1 MSDRLFILGAG
12 RAGRGLARAL
22 RASGVTVLG
31 LHGRTA
37 EAGYPAVTA
46 GAIPGVLGEA
56 GVVLVAVRDAQL
68 ESALRELLAAGLAPG
83 AVVLHVSGSAPDAL
97 LAPLRAAGHPAG
109 TFHPLLPLSS
119 AAEAPRL
126 LHGAWIGVDGD
137 PDARGAA
144 RRLAAVIGARTLEI
158 PDGEKARYHAA
169 AVFASNFPIVLAE
182 IAAGLLIDAG
192 VPGAEAREAVQ
203 GLLAA
208 AALNLRG
215 RAPAE
220 ALTGPVAR
228 GDVGTVQAHL
238 AALTGDARAI
248 YVTLA
253 RAAVDLARDA
263 GASPD
268 ALARIRALLA

>member
-1 MSDRLFILGAG
+1 MSDRVFILGAG

-22 RASGVTVLG
+22 RASGVAVLG
-31 LHGRTA
+31 IHGRTA

-46 GAIPGVLGEA
+46 GEIPGALGEA

-68 ESALRELLAAGLAPG
+68 ESALQELLAAGLAPG

-97 LAPLRAAGHPAG
+97 LAPLRAAGHPSG

-137 PDARGAA
+137 QAARSTA
-144 RRLAAVIGARTLEI
+144 RRLAEVIGARTLEI
-158 PDGEKARYHAA
+158 PAGEKARYHAA

-182 IAAGLLIDAG
+182 IASGLLIDAG
-192 VPGAEAREAVQ
+192 VPAAEAREAVQ

>member
-1 MSDRLFILGAG
+1 MKVRVFILGAG

-22 RASGVTVLG
+22 RASGVTVVG
-31 LHGRTA
+31 LHGRTT
-37 EAGYPAVTA
+37 ESGYPAVTA
-46 GAIPGVLGEA
+46 GTIPETLREA
-56 GVVLVAVRDAQL
+56 GIVLVAVRDAQL
-68 ESALRELLAAGLAPG
+68 EDALRELLRSGLAPG
-83 AVVLHVSGSAPDAL
+83 AVVLHVSGSAPDVL
-97 LAPLRAAGHPAG
+97 LAPVRAAGHPSG

-137 PDARGAA
+137 PAA
-144 RRLAAVIGARTLEI
+144 REAARALADVIGARTLEI
-158 PDGEKARYHAA
+158 PEGEKARYHAA

-182 IAAGLLIDAG
+182 IAARLLTDAG
-192 VPGAEAREAVQ
+192 VPSVEARDAVQ

-208 AALNLRG
+208 AAINLRG

-238 AALTGDARAI
+238 GALAGDAREI

-253 RAAVDLARDA
+253 RAAADLARQA
-263 GASPD
+263 GANPE
-268 ALARIRALLA
+268 ALDRIRRLLA

>member
-1 MSDRLFILGAG
+1 MSDRVFILGAG

-22 RASGVTVLG
+22 RASGVAVLG

-37 EAGYPAVTA
+37 EAGYPAITA
-46 GAIPGVLGEA
+46 GEIPSVLSDA

-68 ESALRELLAAGLAPG
+68 ESAFRELLDAGLAPG

-137 PDARGAA
+137 PGARATA
-144 RRLAAVIGARTLEI
+144 RRLADVIGARTLDI

-182 IAAGLLIDAG
+182 IAAGLLTDAG
-192 VPGAEAREAVQ
+192 VPGAEARDAVQ

-238 AALTGDARAI
+238 AALTGDARAL

-253 RAAVDLARDA
+253 RTAVDLARDA
-263 GASPD
+263 GASPE
-268 ALARIRALLA
+268 ALARIRVLLA

>member
-1 MSDRLFILGAG
+1 MSDRVFILGAG
-12 RAGRGLARAL
+12 RAGQGLARAL
-22 RASGVTVLG
+22 RASGVTVVG

-37 EAGYPAVTA
+37 ATGYPPITA
-46 GAIPGVLGEA
+46 GAIPRTLAEA
-56 GVVLVAVRDAQL
+56 DAVLVAVRDAQL
-68 ESALRELLAAGLAPG
+68 ETALRELIAAGLKAG

-97 LAPLRAAGHPAG
+97 LAPLRAAGHPSG

-137 PDARGAA
+137 PAA
-144 RRLAAVIGARTLEI
+144 RETASRLAGQIGARTLEI
-158 PDGEKARYHAA
+158 PAGGKARYHAA

-182 IAAGLLIDAG
+182 IAAGLLADAG
-192 VPGAEAREAVQ
+192 VPRAEARDAVQ

-220 ALTGPVAR
+220 ALTGPIAR
-228 GDVGTVQAHL
+228 GDVGTVEAHL
-238 AALTGDARAI
+238 AALTGDARAA

-253 RAAVDLARDA
+253 RAAADLARDA
-263 GASPD
+263 GANPD
-268 ALARIRALLA
+268 ALARIRRLLA